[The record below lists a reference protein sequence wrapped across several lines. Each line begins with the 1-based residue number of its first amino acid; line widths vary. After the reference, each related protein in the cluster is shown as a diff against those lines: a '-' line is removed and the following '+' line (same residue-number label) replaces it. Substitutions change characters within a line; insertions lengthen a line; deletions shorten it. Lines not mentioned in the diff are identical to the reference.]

1 MERIGQHRRSA
12 GHDDAHHHQRR
23 RPAHRHPGDGT
34 AGGDRT
40 TVEFAALLTE
50 ALGGYR
56 IPPQY
61 RSPVASIA

>member
-1 MERIGQHRRSA
+1 MG
-12 GHDDAHHHQRR
+12 
-23 RPAHRHPGDGT
+23 P

-56 IPPQY
+56 VPPRYQTSDLTTAT
-61 RSPVASIA
+61 RSATR